1 MLASI
6 IFGREGSKSIKNK
19 NLLNVNGKKIMEY
32 PLMAIK
38 KSKIA
43 DEMYVSTDSDR
54 IFEVAKK
61 YGCKLIARPE
71 NLCSDSSLLLDAIL
85 HAKNEILKSNK
96 QIEFLAIN
104 LCNAPNITTETVIKA
119 YDKLKNNSELDS
131 VISVS
136 RYEMFSPERARKL
149 NVKGELVPYIPF
161 EHFSNHVSCDR
172 KSHDNTY
179 FSDQGLTIVRVS
191 ALENWQENLLPFQWM
206 GKKIGYVEQ
215 ESGGGDVDLPWQIGA
230 IEYWLKN
237 NPI

>member
-19 NLLNVNGKKIMEY
+19 NLLNIDGKTIMEY
-32 PLMAIK
+32 PLMALK
-38 KSKIA
+38 KSKIVN
-43 DEMYVSTDSDR
+43 EMYVSTDSDR

-61 YGCKLIARPE
+61 YGCKLISRPE
-71 NLCSDSSLLLDAIL
+71 NLCRDNSLLLDAII
-85 HAKNEILKSNK
+85 HAKNEILELNK

-104 LCNAPNITTETVIKA
+104 LCNAPNITSETITKA
-119 YDKLKNNSELDS
+119 YQKLKNNPELDS

-149 NVKGELVPYIPF
+149 NNLGELVPYIPF
-161 EHFSNHVSCDR
+161 EHFSNNLSCDR

-191 ALENWQENLLPFQWM
+191 ALKNWKENLLPFQWM
-206 GKKIGYVEQ
+206 GKKIGYIEQ
-215 ESGGGDVDLPWQIGA
+215 ESGGGDIDLPWQISA